1 MISGEYQYF
10 RLTKEQYEMIR
21 FKRGARF
28 LIKEINELTSEKKSL
43 LKENLSLRKMCSEL
57 KFMYKKTYNF
67 KVKIFLSEMKCALRE
82 TLSKLSCFVKSWM
95 GV

>member
-1 MISGEYQYF
+1 MFSGEYQYF
-10 RLTKEQYEMIR
+10 RLTKEQHEMIK

-28 LIKEINELTSEKKSL
+28 LFKEINELTSEKKSL
-43 LKENLSLRKMCSEL
+43 IKENLSLRKMCSEINFL
-57 KFMYKKTYNF
+57 YRKTYNF
-67 KVKIFLSEMKCALRE
+67 KMKVFLSEMECALRE